1 MQTVHV
7 KDGSA
12 NPAPLGLLAFGMT
25 TVLLNLHNAGLFA
38 FDWMILSM
46 GIFYGGLAQVIAGI
60 MEWKK
65 GNSFGATAF
74 TSFGMFWL
82 SLAGLQVLGRSGSFP
97 APDEVSMAAY
107 FCVWGLFTLVLFI
120 GTFRLSRPLQVVFGS
135 LAVLFFLLVA
145 KEAAGKTDVGATIGV
160 IAGFEGIF
168 CGLSAMYAG
177 LSQVLRELFAPA
189 TAEEAAQI
197 SPEALSREIVDQ
209 LKAHLDKAL
218 ATEGLGSRD
227 VSVVAEEAAKAA
239 VKRMLPSIV
248 AYVKKSMG
256 GA

>member
-82 SLAGLQVLGRSGSFP
+82 SLVGLKVFGTLGSFP
-97 APDEVSMAAY
+97 APDETSMAAY

-120 GTFRLSRPLQVVFGS
+120 GTFRINRPLQVVFGS
-135 LAVLFFLLVA
+135 LALLFFLLVA
-145 KEAAGKTDVGATIGV
+145 KEAAGKTDVGATIGA

-168 CGLSAMYAG
+168 CGLSAIYAG

-189 TAEEAAQI
+189 AAEEPGRPSSEDQSQA
-197 SPEALSREIVDQ
+197 IVDQ
-209 LKAHLDKAL
+209 IKAHIDKAL
-218 ATEGLGSRD
+218 ASEGRGDEELSA
-227 VSVVAEEAAKAA
+227 VAEDAARAA
-239 VKRMLPSIV
+239 VKRMMPSIV

-256 GA
+256 S

>member
-1 MQTVHV
+1 VHV

-46 GIFYGGLAQVIAGI
+46 GVFYGGLAQVVAGI

-74 TSFGMFWL
+74 TSYGMFWL
-82 SLAGLQVLGRSGSFP
+82 SLASLQVFGKAGLFP
-97 APDEVSMAAY
+97 APDETSMAAY
-107 FCVWGLFTLVLFI
+107 FCAWGLFTLVLFI
-120 GTFRLSRPLQVVFGS
+120 GTFRISRPLQVVFGS
-135 LAVLFFLLVA
+135 LALLFFLLVA
-145 KEAAGKTDVGATIGV
+145 REAAGKTEEGAAIGAV
-160 IAGFEGIF
+160 AGFEGIF

-177 LSQVLRELFAPA
+177 LAQVLRELFAPA
-189 TAEEAAQI
+189 AAAEEPSRE
-197 SPEALSREIVDQ
+197 SPEELSREIVDQ
-209 LKAHLDKAL
+209 IKAHIDKAL
-218 ATEGLGSRD
+218 AARERGNGD
-227 VSVVAEEAAKAA
+227 AAAAEEAARAA

-248 AYVKKSMG
+248 AYVRKSLG
-256 GA
+256 S